1 MGLPSWFQW
10 CYKNRLDLAPRYV
23 LLCDILCHIGMP
35 LGDPHKNHEPNILL
49 FVCMLY
55 IHMCIG
61 VHILAHAQR
70 AEETVTY
77 PVLSH
82 SAFFT

>member
-1 MGLPSWFQW
+1 M
-10 CYKNRLDLAPRYV
+10 Y
-23 LLCDILCHIGMP
+23 
-35 LGDPHKNHEPNILL
+35 
-49 FVCMLY
+49 
-55 IHMCIG
+55 IG
-61 VHILAHAQR
+61 VHILTHAQR